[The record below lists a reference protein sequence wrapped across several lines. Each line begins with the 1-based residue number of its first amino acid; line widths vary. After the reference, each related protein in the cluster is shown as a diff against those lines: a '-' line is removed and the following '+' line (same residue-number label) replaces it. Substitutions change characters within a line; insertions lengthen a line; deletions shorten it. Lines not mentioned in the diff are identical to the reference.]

1 MLLCT
6 SFILEKIFHE
16 HKKASFIF
24 VIKIILKGDTS
35 SIPADNNQV
44 EECDANPFVIKN
56 DSLTMLCNTQQY
68 FLS

>member
-1 MLLCT
+1 M
-6 SFILEKIFHE
+6 
-16 HKKASFIF
+16 
-24 VIKIILKGDTS
+24 IKIILKGDTS